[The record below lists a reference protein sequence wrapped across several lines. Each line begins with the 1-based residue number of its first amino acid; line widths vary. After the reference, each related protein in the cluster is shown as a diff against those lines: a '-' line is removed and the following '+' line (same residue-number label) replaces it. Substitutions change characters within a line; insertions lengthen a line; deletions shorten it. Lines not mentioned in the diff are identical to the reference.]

1 VTEGDTR
8 LPSTDMIRKHGG
20 ELVAYV
26 RSNFPMRF
34 YAGEQWWSTFAAASV
49 LRMADTVDHIIT
61 ELGTMSNGDSL
72 TLVRV
77 VYEQGVT
84 LCWVAIDPESHHG
97 RWRAHALAS
106 DSKLRADIERFG
118 AKLDPIPEPDKSAV
132 GLPSMDQRAE
142 ESDQHWHGKVA
153 GLHAGT
159 HLFSFRGL
167 YAALY
172 RTASRP
178 AHASYGAV
186 AEYVDDGARPVVVRS
201 PTASEPGLAVLAVP
215 LLGMTLAVLAS
226 RVQWINEDSVREIV
240 GRLHVPG

>member
-1 VTEGDTR
+1 VTDGTQ
-8 LPSTDMIRKHGG
+8 LPSTTRIRKHGG

-34 YAGEQWWSTFAAASV
+34 YSGESWWSTFAV
-49 LRMADTVDHIIT
+49 LRMTDTVEHIT
-61 ELGTMSNGDSL
+61 AELGTMSNGDSL

-84 LCWVAIDPESHHG
+84 LCWIAIDPESHHG

-106 DSKLRADIERFG
+106 DSKLRADVERFG
-118 AKLDPIPEPDKSAV
+118 ATLDPIPKPDKSAV

-142 ESDQHWHGKVA
+142 ESDLHWHGKVA

-178 AHASYGAV
+178 AHAFVWG
-186 AEYVDDGARPVVVRS
+186 
-201 PTASEPGLAVLAVP
+201 
-215 LLGMTLAVLAS
+215 
-226 RVQWINEDSVREIV
+226 
-240 GRLHVPG
+240 GRRIR

>member
-1 VTEGDTR
+1 VTDRTQ
-8 LPSTDMIRKHGG
+8 LPSADRIRKHGG

-34 YAGEQWWSTFAAASV
+34 YSGESWWSTFAAASV
-49 LRMADTVDHIIT
+49 LRMTDTVEHITT

-72 TLVRV
+72 TLVRA

-84 LCWVAIDPESHHG
+84 LCWIAIDPEPHHG

-106 DSKLRADIERFG
+106 DSKLHDDVERFG
-118 AKLDPIPEPDKSAV
+118 ATLDPIPEPDKSAV
-132 GLPSMDQRAE
+132 GLPSMEQRAE
-142 ESDQHWHGKVA
+142 EADQHWHGKVA

-178 AHASYGAV
+178 THASYGAV
-186 AEYVDDGARPVVVRS
+186 AEYVDDGARPVVVQS
-201 PTASEPGLAVLAVP
+201 PAALKPGLAVLAVP

-226 RVQWINEDSVREIV
+226 RVQWINADRVREIV
-240 GRLHVPG
+240 GRLA

>member
-1 VTEGDTR
+1 MRTADTR
-8 LPSTDMIRKHGG
+8 KVGSICDFVVVDGG
-20 ELVAYV
+20 V
-26 RSNFPMRF
+26 RCGRQVVP
-34 YAGEQWWSTFAAASV
+34 
-49 LRMADTVDHIIT
+49 TVDKAGYAQAFEARRDVAGGADDRNDEQRRFAHPW
-61 ELGTMSNGDSL
+61 
-72 TLVRV
+72 RV
-77 VYEQGVT
+77 VYEQAVT

-186 AEYVDDGARPVVVRS
+186 AEHVGDGARPVVVRS
-201 PTASEPGLAVLAVP
+201 PAASEPGLAVLAVP

-240 GRLHVPG
+240 GRLHVSG

>member
-1 VTEGDTR
+1 MADRTQ
-8 LPSTDMIRKHGG
+8 LPSADKIREHGG

-34 YAGEQWWSTFAAASV
+34 HPGENWWSTFAAASV
-49 LRMADTVDHIIT
+49 LRMADTVDHITT
-61 ELGTMSNGDSL
+61 EAGQMSNGDSL

-84 LCWVAIDPESHHG
+84 LCWIAIDPESHHR
-97 RWRAHALAS
+97 RWRAHALAW
-106 DSKLRADIERFG
+106 DAKLRADVERFG
-118 AKLDPIPEPDKSAV
+118 ATLDPIPEPDLSAND
-132 GLPSMDQRAE
+132 LPPMDQRAE
-142 ESDQHWHGKVA
+142 ASDQHWYGKVT

-167 YAALY
+167 YAVLY

-201 PTASEPGLAVLAVP
+201 PIASEPGLAVLAVP
-215 LLGMTLAVLAS
+215 LLDMTLAVLAS
-226 RVQWINEDSVREIV
+226 RLRWIDEDRVREIV
-240 GRLHVPG
+240 GRLA